1 VELETRNGK
10 LENLLAQISGSSLD
24 WQGESKMGSLN
35 KVMLIGRLGR
45 DPEERATAGGTRVS
59 NFTLATDTFR
69 GNNADKTTEWHRV
82 VAYGK
87 AAELCNQ
94 YLTKGRLVCV
104 EGSLHTRSWE
114 KPPGEK
120 HYVTEIVGSRITFLD
135 SNKDGNGKQPAVAG
149 EESGDSF

>member
-1 VELETRNGK
+1 
-10 LENLLAQISGSSLD
+10 
-24 WQGESKMGSLN
+24 MGSLN

-69 GNNADKTTEWHRV
+69 GNNAEKTTEWHRI

-94 YLTKGRLVCV
+94 YLTKGRLVFV

-114 KPPGEK
+114 KPQGEK
-120 HYVTEIVGSRITFLD
+120 HYTTEIVGSRITFLD
-135 SNKDGNGKQPAVAG
+135 SNKNGETKGPAVLE
-149 EESGDSF
+149 EESRDPF